1 MTVKAGTVTGNLIE
15 YGVGYLDIQMNYS
28 WTSGSIMND
37 GKQVEFH
44 LIIFEKLDF
53 NNSVKLHISDSKEC
67 TDMKPDAKPC
77 ALFFVQYTHLFSIQK
92 LKHLNK

>member
-44 LIIFEKLDF
+44 LIIF
-53 NNSVKLHISDSKEC
+53 
-67 TDMKPDAKPC
+67 
-77 ALFFVQYTHLFSIQK
+77 
-92 LKHLNK
+92 